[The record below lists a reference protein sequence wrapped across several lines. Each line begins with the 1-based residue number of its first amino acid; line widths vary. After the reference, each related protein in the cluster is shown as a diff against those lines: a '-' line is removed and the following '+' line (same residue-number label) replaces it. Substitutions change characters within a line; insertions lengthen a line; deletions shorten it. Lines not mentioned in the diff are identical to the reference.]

1 MLYVCSRRIIVKFAI
16 EVLSLFAFLLG
27 SPIYLPRLVDAAS
40 APNAAPVKTN
50 PQSAQT
56 NLPSTK

>member
-1 MLYVCSRRIIVKFAI
+1 MKFAI

-27 SPIYLPRLVDAAS
+27 SPVYLPRLGDSAS
-40 APNAAPVKTN
+40 QPNAAPVKTN
-50 PQSAQT
+50 SPSNQT